1 MSGFYLP
8 SVWFDKSQQNPWLMP
23 CIERSWGGFANVFFH
38 CPTSPAT
45 FAGTYWPTGHSRR
58 QSHSPSLPL
67 WCWVRWWWQ
76 WTASVAPYLG
86 FQASCREN
94 HHPNPWGSSSCDT
107 CTRLYAARPGT
118 VGWAW
123 MVTRMAWQLLGEQ
136 QIQHRKR
143 CRISRGPRSRPKMDH
158 LVSAVC
164 GQACFPP
171 PLHPCPTVVADSS
184 PGVFWRREVTLRFPS
199 HYLGTLHHK
208 GREYK

>member
-1 MSGFYLP
+1 MSSSTVPHLLLHSLALTDPLVIAGGSPNLLLFLCGVGLGGGGSEQP
-8 SVWFDKSQQNPWLMP
+8 LLLLISVFRPL
-23 CIERSWGGFANVFFH
+23 
-38 CPTSPAT
+38 
-45 FAGTYWPTGHSRR
+45 AGKTIIPI
-58 QSHSPSLPL
+58 Q
-67 WCWVRWWWQ
+67 
-76 WTASVAPYLG
+76 
-86 FQASCREN
+86 
-94 HHPNPWGSSSCDT
+94 WGSSSCDT

-158 LVSAVC
+158 LVFAVC